1 MKNKLPHLIDF
12 DWKSLENIRDAFIEN
27 PTDFSSLEAQTEE
40 FFEKAKQNFIIN
52 ILNALDRN
60 IFENPERKKEWYS
73 NRHDEKDYFTTAG
86 KITFT
91 KTLYT
96 NKKTGESRY
105 LIDDV
110 LGIDPYERL
119 SDNTKVKI
127 IDEATQTSYRKAG
140 EVASA
145 TDNVSKSAVKDLMH
159 SLQFPEDTFED
170 VKKKRW
176 VPVLYIEAD
185 EDHEKLQF
193 QNEKGDLQTGKHGR
207 KNNGIISKLIYVHE
221 GVKKVSENSDRHELS
236 NPHFFASSC
245 GDIDNEELWNQVDNY
260 IQANYDTQRIPY
272 IFLMA
277 DGGGWIKTALKCIP
291 NLIYVLD
298 EFHLNKYI
306 NRISKKFWD
315 SADDVKKALRKLIE
329 VNDYAKFDETIQRL
343 CKSLSDKNKE
353 KVVEDA
359 KYIANNWN
367 ACYLRLKLKGY
378 ICGCSAEA
386 HISHVL
392 ASRMSSRPMAWCE
405 LGTGNMVQAL
415 AYKKNNK
422 CLHELVAYQKFLKHQ
437 KNPELEEK
445 QKQAKKYYKPEK
457 LKAQSVL
464 TTDQT
469 KAKYMDVFSTITLPG
484 KINRYWLEK
493 DKVIF

>member
-1 MKNKLPHLIDF
+1 MNNKLPHLIDF
-12 DWKSLENIRDAFIEN
+12 DWKSLESIRDSFIEN
-27 PTDFSSLEAQTEE
+27 PMDFSSFETQTNN
-40 FFEKAKQNFIIN
+40 FFEKAKQNFIKN
-52 ILNALDRN
+52 MLNVLNRS

-96 NKKTGESRY
+96 NKTTGESRY

-140 EVASA
+140 EVAST
-145 TDNVSKSAVKDLMH
+145 TDYVSKSAVKDLMH
-159 SLQFPEDTFED
+159 SLQFPEETFEN
-170 VKKKRW
+170 VKKKKQ

-193 QNEKGDLQTGKHGR
+193 HNKKGDLQTGKHGT

-221 GVKKVSENSDRHELS
+221 GVKKVSENSDRHELV
-236 NPHFFASSC
+236 NPYFFASSC

-260 IQANYDTQRIPY
+260 IQANYETQKIKY

-306 NRISKKFWD
+306 NRISRKFWD
-315 SADDVKKALRKLIE
+315 SSDDVKKALRKMIE
-329 VNDYAKFDETIQRL
+329 VNDYAKFDETIKRL

-353 KVVEDA
+353 KVIEDA

-367 ACYLRLKLKGY
+367 ACFLRLKLKEH

-386 HISHVL
+386 HVSHVL

-405 LGTGNMVQAL
+405 LGNGNMVQAL

-422 CLHELVAYQKFLKHQ
+422 SLYELIAYQKFLKHQ
-437 KNPELEEK
+437 ENPELEK
-445 QKQAKKYYKPEK
+445 NQTDAKKYYIAEK
-457 LKAQSVL
+457 FKAQAILTSEETKRKYSEVFHSVDL
-464 TTDQT
+464 PASIKRNWLD
-469 KAKYMDVFSTITLPG
+469 KNEVF
-484 KINRYWLEK
+484 
-493 DKVIF
+493 F